1 MKSKIQKLICLRW
14 ALGIAAMMTCAA
26 TGLVQAQVPPLVE
39 AELVKMGRVVDPGC
53 TGKLYRP
60 LFGKNDYNTYWP
72 VDAAAPNKSVKL
84 YPGVTVMRDVSYGP
98 QPKDLID
105 IFVPDKGGANRTVFI
120 FIPGG
125 AGNKIEQ
132 QAVESNMFYD
142 NIGKWAADSGMVGVT
157 MQRGGTAA
165 GQNVALVVEWL
176 QANVAK
182 YKGNS
187 ADMFLMAHS
196 AGTGPLT
203 QYIGRPDLYGLGV
216 KGAIFAGAHPML
228 PGIGGAG
235 GGRGGGA
242 PAAGGAAGAGRGGA
256 PAAGAPAGGAPGGV
270 RAVPG
275 GDGGRGGAG
284 GAAAATTATCLA
296 NANVQAGPIRGPS
309 SSLADQGAGA
319 AAARTA
325 LAGSSPWR
333 WDGKMWISTGAAA
346 PAPAAGGGA
355 GGGRGGGGAAPGGG
369 GGGGRGGGGGA
380 PGAAAG
386 GGGRGG
392 QAPAAAGAAGA
403 APAAPVFTVLDGF
416 HTTRAA
422 IALAWGELDID
433 ASAGNGMPTQSVTIH
448 DDLCKLDGPKAKDG
462 VGHCPTM
469 MWFKGES
476 HMSEVFSFGS
486 VDKTVSDQVLAFIKK
501 NH

>member
-1 MKSKIQKLICLRW
+1 MIKSNRTRSLRW
-14 ALGIAAMMTCAA
+14 ALGVIALIAATAP
-26 TGLVQAQVPPLVE
+26 TVLQAQVPPLVE

-72 VDAAAPNKSVKL
+72 VEATAPNGKVKL

-105 IFVPDKGGANRTVFI
+105 IFVPDKTGANRTVFI

-142 NIGKWAADSGMVGVT
+142 NIGAWAANNGMVGVT

-165 GQNVALVVEWL
+165 GQNVALVIEWL

-203 QYIGRPDLYGLGV
+203 QYIGRPDLYGQGV
-216 KGAIFAGAHPML
+216 KGAIFMGAHPQINN
-228 PGIGGAG
+228 IGG
-235 GGRGGGA
+235 
-242 PAAGGAAGAGRGGA
+242 
-256 PAAGAPAGGAPGGV
+256 
-270 RAVPG
+270 
-275 GDGGRGGAG
+275 GGRGGAG
-284 GAAAATTATCLA
+284 GGAAGGGRGGAATPSAATCLA

-319 AAARTA
+319 AAARAA

-333 WDGKMWISTGAAA
+333 WDGKQWISTGAAT
-346 PAPAAGGGA
+346 PAPAAGAGGA
-355 GGGRGGGGAAPGGG
+355 GGGAGRGGAGGAGAGPGGG
-369 GGGGRGGGGGA
+369 GGGGRGGAGAGAPGGA
-380 PGAAAG
+380 PGAP
-386 GGGRGG
+386 
-392 QAPAAAGAAGA
+392 QAAGAAGA
-403 APAAPVFTVLDGF
+403 APAAPAFTVLDGF
-416 HTTRAA
+416 KSTRAA

-433 ASAGNGMPTQSVTIH
+433 ASAGAGMPTQSVTIH
-448 DDLCKLDGPKAKDG
+448 DELCKLEGPKAKDG

-486 VDKTVSDQVLAFIKK
+486 IDRIVSDQVLAFVKQ
-501 NH
+501 HH

>member
-1 MKSKIQKLICLRW
+1 
-14 ALGIAAMMTCAA
+14 
-26 TGLVQAQVPPLVE
+26 
-39 AELVKMGRVVDPGC
+39 
-53 TGKLYRP
+53 
-60 LFGKNDYNTYWP
+60 
-72 VDAAAPNKSVKL
+72 
-84 YPGVTVMRDVSYGP
+84 MRDVSYGP

-105 IFVPDKGGANRTVFI
+105 IFVPDKTGTNRTVFI

-142 NIGKWAADSGMVGVT
+142 NIGTWAANNGMVGVT

-165 GQNVALVVEWL
+165 GQNVALVIEWL
-176 QANVAK
+176 QANVVK

-203 QYIGRPDLYGLGV
+203 QYIGRPDLYGQGV
-216 KGAIFAGAHPML
+216 KGAIFMGAHPGL
-228 PGIGGAG
+228 GIGG
-235 GGRGGGA
+235 GGRGG
-242 PAAGGAAGAGRGGA
+242 AGAGGG
-256 PAAGAPAGGAPGGV
+256 
-270 RAVPG
+270 
-275 GDGGRGGAG
+275 GGRGGAG
-284 GAAAATTATCLA
+284 GGAATPSTATCLA

-319 AAARTA
+319 AAARMA
-325 LAGSSPWR
+325 LAGASPWR
-333 WDGKMWISTGAAA
+333 WDGKQWISTGAAA
-346 PAPAAGGGA
+346 PPAPAAGA
-355 GGGRGGGGAAPGGG
+355 GGG
-369 GGGGRGGGGGA
+369 GGGGRGGAGAGGG
-380 PGAAAG
+380 PGGG

-392 QAPAAAGAAGA
+392 AGGGAPGGAPAAPQAAGAAGA
-403 APAAPVFTVLDGF
+403 APAAPAFTVLDGF
-416 HTTRAA
+416 KSTRAA

-433 ASAGNGMPTQSVTIH
+433 ASAGAGMPTQSVTIH
-448 DDLCKLDGPKAKDG
+448 DELCKLEGPKAKDG

-486 VDKTVSDQVLAFIKK
+486 IDKIVSDQVLAFVKA
-501 NH
+501 HQ

>member
-1 MKSKIQKLICLRW
+1 MRAKGRRNGLRW
-14 ALGIAAMMTCAA
+14 SLGILTLIALIEMAAPGM
-26 TGLVQAQVPPLVE
+26 VQAQVPPLVE

-53 TGKLYRP
+53 TGKLYRT
-60 LFGKNDYNTYWP
+60 LFDKNDYNTYWP
-72 VDAAAPNKSVKL
+72 VDSAMPNTKVKL
-84 YPGVTVMRDVSYGP
+84 YPGVTVTRDVSYGP

-105 IFVPDKGGANRTVFI
+105 IFVPDKGGTNRTVFI

-142 NIGKWAADSGMVGVT
+142 NIGTWAANNGMVGVT

-165 GQNVALVVEWL
+165 GQNVALVIEWL

-182 YKGNS
+182 YKGNP

-203 QYIGRPDLYGLGV
+203 QYIGRPDLYGQGV
-216 KGAIFAGAHPML
+216 KGAIFMGAHPGI
-228 PGIGGAG
+228 GIGGGARGGGGGGAAG
-235 GGRGGGA
+235 GGRGGG
-242 PAAGGAAGAGRGGA
+242 
-256 PAAGAPAGGAPGGV
+256 
-270 RAVPG
+270 
-275 GDGGRGGAG
+275 
-284 GAAAATTATCLA
+284 GAAAPTTATCLA

-309 SSLADQGAGA
+309 SSLPDQGAGA
-319 AAARTA
+319 AAARMA
-325 LAGSSPWR
+325 LAGTSPWR
-333 WDGKMWISTGAAA
+333 WDGKQWISTGAAA
-346 PAPAAGGGA
+346 PAPAAGAGGGGA
-355 GGGRGGGGAAPGGG
+355 GGGRGGAGGAGG
-369 GGGGRGGGGGA
+369 
-380 PGAAAG
+380 AG

-392 QAPAAAGAAGA
+392 AAGGAPAAGAAGA
-403 APAAPVFTVLDGF
+403 APAAPAFTVLDGF
-416 HTTRAA
+416 KSTRAA

-433 ASAGNGMPTQSVTIH
+433 ATAGAGMPTQSVAIH
-448 DDLCKLDGPKAKDG
+448 DELCKLEGPKAKDG
-462 VGHCPTM
+462 VGHCPMM

-486 VDKTVSDQVLAFIKK
+486 IDKIVSDQVLAFVKQ

>member
-1 MKSKIQKLICLRW
+1 MSKLGVLDNNAGAKRNRGGIFMKAILKRNGLLW
-14 ALGIAAMMTCAA
+14 GLGLLVVIATAIPA
-26 TGLVQAQVPPLVE
+26 VVEAQVPPLVE

-53 TGKLYRP
+53 TGKLYRT
-60 LFGKNDYNTYWP
+60 LFDKNDYNTYWP
-72 VDAAAPNKSVKL
+72 VDAAMPNTKVKL
-84 YPGVTVMRDVSYGP
+84 YPGVTVTRDVSYGP

-105 IFVPDKGGANRTVFI
+105 IFVSDKGTASRTVFI

-142 NIGKWAADSGMVGVT
+142 NIGTWAANNGMIGVT

-165 GQNVALVVEWL
+165 GQNVALVIEWL
-176 QANVAK
+176 QTNVAK
-182 YKGNS
+182 YKGNA

-216 KGAIFAGAHPML
+216 KGAIFMGAHPMI
-228 PGIGGAG
+228 GIGGTNRGLAGGAGGGAGAG

-242 PAAGGAAGAGRGGA
+242 
-256 PAAGAPAGGAPGGV
+256 
-270 RAVPG
+270 
-275 GDGGRGGAG
+275 
-284 GAAAATTATCLA
+284 ATPSTATCLA

-309 SSLADQGAGA
+309 SSLPNQGADA
-319 AAARTA
+319 AAQRFA
-325 LAGSSPWR
+325 LAGASPWR
-333 WDGKMWISTGAAA
+333 WDGKQWMSTGAAA
-346 PAPAAGGGA
+346 PTPAAGAAGAGGGA
-355 GGGRGGGGAAPGGG
+355 
-369 GGGGRGGGGGA
+369 GRGGGGGA
-380 PGAAAG
+380 GA
-386 GGGRGG
+386 GGRGG
-392 QAPAAAGAAGA
+392 AAGGVPQAGGGPGTILPAPA
-403 APAAPVFTVLDGF
+403 FTVSDGF
-416 HTTRAA
+416 KSTRAA

-433 ASAGNGMPTQSVTIH
+433 ATAGAGMPTQSVAIH
-448 DDLCKLDGPKAKDG
+448 DELCKLEGPKSKDG

-486 VDKTVSDQVLAFIKK
+486 IDKVVSDQVLAFVKQ
-501 NH
+501 HH

>member
-1 MKSKIQKLICLRW
+1 MKEKGKRNRLRW
-14 ALGIAAMMTCAA
+14 ALNILAMIATTAA
-26 TGLVQAQVPPLVE
+26 SVVQAQVPPLVE

-53 TGKLYRP
+53 TGKLYRT
-60 LFGKNDYNTYWP
+60 LFDKNDYNTYWP
-72 VDAAAPNKSVKL
+72 VDATAPNAKVKL
-84 YPGVTVMRDVSYGP
+84 YPGVTVTRDVSYGP

-142 NIGKWAADSGMVGVT
+142 NIGAWAANNGMVGVT

-165 GQNVALVVEWL
+165 GQNVALVIEWL
-176 QANVAK
+176 QANAAK

-203 QYIGRPDLYGLGV
+203 QYIGRPDLYGQGV
-216 KGAIFAGAHPML
+216 KGAIFMGAHPNL
-228 PGIGGAG
+228 GIGGAGGRGGAGAGAGAGRGAAPAGGTPAAGAAAPGAAPAAGAGG

-242 PAAGGAAGAGRGGA
+242 
-256 PAAGAPAGGAPGGV
+256 
-270 RAVPG
+270 
-275 GDGGRGGAG
+275 
-284 GAAAATTATCLA
+284 AATPSTATCLA

-319 AAARTA
+319 AAARVA

-333 WDGKMWISTGAAA
+333 WDGKQWISTGAAA
-346 PAPAAGGGA
+346 PAAAAGAGAGGGA
-355 GGGRGGGGAAPGGG
+355 
-369 GGGGRGGGGGA
+369 GRGGGGGA
-380 PGAAAG
+380 GGGAGA
-386 GGGRGG
+386 GGRGG
-392 QAPAAAGAAGA
+392 AGGGAAGAAPGAPQAAGA
-403 APAAPVFTVLDGF
+403 APAAPAFTVLDGF
-416 HTTRAA
+416 KSTRAA
-422 IALAWGELDID
+422 IALAWGELDTD
-433 ASAGNGMPTQSVTIH
+433 ASAGAGMPTQSVAIR
-448 DDLCKLDGPKAKDG
+448 DELCKLEGPKAKDG

-486 VDKTVSDQVLAFIKK
+486 IDKTVSEQVLAFVKQ

>member
-1 MKSKIQKLICLRW
+1 MKITLNQNGTRW
-14 ALGIAAMMTCAA
+14 GLGILVLIALFETAAPAV
-26 TGLVQAQVPPLVE
+26 VQAQVPPLVE

-53 TGKLYRP
+53 TGKLYRT
-60 LFGKNDYNTYWP
+60 LFDKNDYNTYWP
-72 VDAAAPNKSVKL
+72 VDSAMPNTKVKL
-84 YPGVTVMRDVSYGP
+84 YPGVTVTRDVSYGT

-105 IFVPDKGGANRTVFI
+105 IFVPEKSGTDRTVFI

-142 NIGKWAADSGMVGVT
+142 NIGTWAANNGMIGVT

-165 GQNVALVVEWL
+165 GQNVALVIEWL
-176 QANVAK
+176 QTNVAK
-182 YKGNS
+182 YKGNA

-203 QYIGRPDLYGLGV
+203 QYIGRPDLYGQGV
-216 KGAIFAGAHPML
+216 KGAIFMGAHPMI
-228 PGIGGAG
+228 GIGATNRGLAGGPGGGAGAG

-242 PAAGGAAGAGRGGA
+242 AA
-256 PAAGAPAGGAPGGV
+256 P
-270 RAVPG
+270 
-275 GDGGRGGAG
+275 
-284 GAAAATTATCLA
+284 TTATCLA

-319 AAARTA
+319 AAARMA
-325 LAGSSPWR
+325 LAGASPWR
-333 WDGKMWISTGAAA
+333 WDGKQWVSTGATA
-346 PAPAAGGGA
+346 PATAAGAAGAGGGA
-355 GGGRGGGGAAPGGG
+355 GRGGGGGA
-369 GGGGRGGGGGA
+369 GGGGRGGG
-380 PGAAAG
+380 AAG
-386 GGGRGG
+386 GVPQAGGGVG
-392 QAPAAAGAAGA
+392 TIPPPAT
-403 APAAPVFTVLDGF
+403 FTVSDGF
-416 HTTRAA
+416 KSTRAA

-433 ASAGNGMPTQSVTIH
+433 ATAGAGMPTQSVAIH
-448 DDLCKLDGPKAKDG
+448 DELCKLEGPKAKDG

-486 VDKTVSDQVLAFIKK
+486 IDKIVSDQVLAFVKQ
-501 NH
+501 HH